1 MAVLHVG
8 HMTLEHDCCVD
19 IASSQTGQI
28 KMKSFG
34 FSSGKTH
41 LTILVAQ
48 VADMGKT
55 YYKGKS
61 LSRKIV

>member
-8 HMTLEHDCCVD
+8 HMILAHAGCVE

-28 KMKSFG
+28 RIKSFG
-34 FSSGKTH
+34 LSSGKTH